1 MNHGS
6 AYAYLLSEFVI
17 ILYGVFVN
25 LYPNV
30 PLIFQIYIRSVAFVV
45 VALFL
50 HTAVIGGSIVRSLIL
65 SAVNFVSIYGLY
77 LGFKH
82 LGIAISQSLFYTW
95 TIFAT
100 VAYGVDLK
108 NTLGVVIAF
117 AIASALIDSTSHKD
131 IESKT
136 TTTTTTPSESK
147 TTTTNPSESKTTTT
161 PSESKTT
168 TTPSESKTTTT
179 TTTTTNPNAH
189 LGYIG
194 VAISIITHIAITL
207 YYKTTLPNIT
217 HYLYDQYIGI
227 FIVLSVVFIIYFVK
241 RHYAK
246 SEIHRTSLRMTVKS
260 EIHPPQR
267 VEDYVSIFAFNV
279 LLGFVGFYARFH
291 AMRSLSVPV
300 ISILT
305 LVAVSFG
312 VVIDRWMFHRP
323 IRRVQVLYMF
333 MLVVVSSFFL

>member
-131 IESKT
+131 IESK
-136 TTTTTTPSESK
+136 
-147 TTTTNPSESKTTTT
+147 
-161 PSESKTT
+161 
-168 TTPSESKTTTT
+168 
-179 TTTTTNPNAH
+179 TTTTNPNAH